1 MQKKKQP
8 ELLPCPF
15 CGGEA
20 ELATKQ
26 RMKKVYRQVRMV
38 LPENA
43 QLVKTIHVKDREIQV
58 YVYTNYIT
66 TCKNKTCRGRGFGHS
81 YVRPESAIKTW
92 NKRA

>member
-1 MQKKKQP
+1 MKKKQP
-8 ELLPCPF
+8 DLLPCPF

-43 QLVKTIHVKDREIQV
+43 QLVQTIHVKDREIQV
-58 YVYTNYIT
+58 YIYTNYIA
-66 TCKNKTCRGRGFGHS
+66 TCKNKTCRGHGFGHS

-92 NKRA
+92 NQRA